1 MILLIVVLQ
10 GCALTDRKV
19 EFTLVTSNQLDVS
32 GLALGPRVKERD
44 CEFQSLFEVRE
55 WPDMKQAINRAL
67 ERERGDLLVDVDIQ
81 RSFLFLIVGVLVCD
95 EVTGTIA
102 RMQLVHEH
110 KGQ

>member
-1 MILLIVVLQ
+1 MILLIVGMQ
-10 GCALTDRKV
+10 GCTLVDRKV

-44 CEFQSLFEVRE
+44 CEFQSLFKVRE
-55 WPDMKQAINRAL
+55 WPDIKQAINRAL

-81 RSFLFLIVGVLVCD
+81 RSSLFLIVGMLVCD
-95 EVTGTIA
+95 EVTGTIG
-102 RMQLVHEH
+102 RMQSVDEF